1 MPAATPFFS
10 IVIPTFNRAKL
21 IETAIN
27 SVLAQNFTDWELVI
41 VDDGS
46 TDETR
51 SIVAPYLGDARIRY
65 HFQENK
71 ELNGARNTG
80 IDLASGTYIC
90 FLDDDDYYLDNH
102 LGVLADFIER
112 NDAPK
117 GLIRT
122 GTYYKRGEKMEELPN
137 FTKHHASPFEFIW
150 KNPVNL
156 LSIAIHRQVLHNQ
169 RFAEDFLLYEDVHFL
184 FRAILDFPFFQI
196 SDYTV
201 VYVNHDQART
211 LNYRDEA
218 KVANYFACMNHLFEH
233 FGERLAAHISPKMR
247 REAVS
252 LQYLNFANAA
262 IQSGDFSV
270 VRTYIWRGFEEGTF
284 WSIWRNYVYT
294 IGLYFARR
302 WFGYGEG

>member
-1 MPAATPFFS
+1 MSAAAPLFS

-27 SVLAQNFTDWELVI
+27 SVIEQTFTDWELIV

-46 TDETR
+46 TDETQTV
-51 SIVAPYLGDARIRY
+51 VAPYLKDARIRY

-80 IDLASGTYIC
+80 IELAHGTYVC
-90 FLDDDDYYLDNH
+90 FLDDDDYYLENH
-102 LGVLADFIER
+102 LGVMAGFIEKK
-112 NDAPK
+112 DTPV

-122 GTYYKRGEKMEELPN
+122 GTYYKRGKKMDELPN
-137 FTKHHASPFEFIW
+137 FTNQHAPPFEFIW

-156 LSIAIHRQVLHNQ
+156 LSIAIHRQVFDSQ
-169 RFAEDFLLYEDVHFL
+169 RFAENFLLYEDVHFL
-184 FRAILDFPFFQI
+184 FRVILDFPFFQI
-196 SDYTV
+196 PDYTV
-201 VYVNHDQART
+201 IYVNHDQART
-211 LNYRDEA
+211 LNYRDES
-218 KVANYFACMNHLFEH
+218 KVASYFNCMNHLFEH
-233 FGERLAAHISPKMR
+233 FGERLAVHISPKMR

-262 IQSGDFSV
+262 IKSEDYSIV
-270 VRTYIWRGFEEGTF
+270 WKYIRQALKKGAF
-284 WSIWRNYVYT
+284 WSILRSYVYT

-302 WFGYGEG
+302 LFGYGRD